1 MSNEQLSLVV
11 NPTNIDDIISE
22 LNKASDDEF
31 KGNILQLQ
39 NLKSEYNTIDV
50 INNQIREVNQIN
62 VVDPTNHDDVQARLK
77 NIENAIVN
85 NENIAKSET
94 GEFVLNQVRNELK
107 SLGDVSDKYEE
118 IESILKELRKYE
130 R

>member
-94 GEFVLNQVRNELK
+94 GEFVLNQVRTELK